1 MRRYWKAP
9 PRKPSSVDSIKIY
22 EDHEVGT
29 TQKVA
34 QKVAVLDVPTSDEEV
49 MRPRLQG
56 TLIGEEN
63 TQAQPSRDRDLKD
76 TSEVAE
82 SATSTFQRAS
92 ADGKLTVLNPKTR
105 MSAETV
111 PDVAGPGDPP
121 LVLSSKTAAN
131 ALVVDQ
137 KLVRPARSPIV
148 EADYA
153 SLSNPS
159 LRSVSG
165 TDMGHEI
172 VSLDL
177 SITPSEGKVLA
188 TDDPDMGIA
197 LLAGILCNQWVDVQR
212 SL

>member
-1 MRRYWKAP
+1 MSSGHRRLISFRYPSRSTLILALCFREQILGVTSVPMRRYWKAP

-82 SATSTFQRAS
+82 
-92 ADGKLTVLNPKTR
+92 K
-105 MSAETV
+105 
-111 PDVAGPGDPP
+111 
-121 LVLSSKTAAN
+121 
-131 ALVVDQ
+131 
-137 KLVRPARSPIV
+137 
-148 EADYA
+148 
-153 SLSNPS
+153 
-159 LRSVSG
+159 
-165 TDMGHEI
+165 
-172 VSLDL
+172 
-177 SITPSEGKVLA
+177 
-188 TDDPDMGIA
+188 
-197 LLAGILCNQWVDVQR
+197 CNQHLSESFCRWKIDG
-212 SL
+212 SESKDPYECGNGP

>member
-1 MRRYWKAP
+1 M
-9 PRKPSSVDSIKIY
+9 
-22 EDHEVGT
+22 
-29 TQKVA
+29 
-34 QKVAVLDVPTSDEEV
+34 
-49 MRPRLQG
+49 
-56 TLIGEEN
+56 
-63 TQAQPSRDRDLKD
+63 
-76 TSEVAE
+76 
-82 SATSTFQRAS
+82 
-92 ADGKLTVLNPKTR
+92 TVLNTKTR

-137 KLVRPARSPIV
+137 TLVRPARSPIV
-148 EADYA
+148 EA
-153 SLSNPS
+153 SNPS

-177 SITPSEGKVLA
+177 SITPSEGKMLA